1 MAYSRCV
8 MALELS
14 TAPAVLS
21 SVLSHA
27 TRTPS
32 WLHQCVFRRSLHEPS
47 RSCACRVARCAQC
60 TGACC
65 GTGRVFRC
73 SVRANLL
80 VLADIA
86 MVQCERVVEFG
97 LFVEGAG
104 PSPVGCAARQNA
116 QRSPTDL
123 MQKKARRMRSKPGR
137 GQSIQ
142 SRGAPLK
149 NGRAEAAVY
158 RRSDVAHCTH

>member
-1 MAYSRCV
+1 MQRNRACTV
-8 MALELS
+8 M
-14 TAPAVLS
+14 
-21 SVLSHA
+21 
-27 TRTPS
+27 
-32 WLHQCVFRRSLHEPS
+32 LHQCFFRRSLHEPS
-47 RSCACRVARCAQC
+47 RSPSRSC
-60 TGACC
+60 TMSFCPLRAVRWCMLHGAW
-65 GTGRVFRC
+65 RVFRC

-123 MQKKARRMRSKPGR
+123 MQKKPAACDQSPAVANPSK
-137 GQSIQ
+137 
-142 SRGAPLK
+142 
-149 NGRAEAAVY
+149 AAV
-158 RRSDVAHCTH
+158 RR